1 MKALDPDGMPPIFYQ
16 HYWQRIGAEVTKAVL
31 DCLNTRKIPT
41 SLNHTYITLIP
52 KVKSPE
58 KVSNFRTIALCN
70 VLYKII
76 SNVLANRLKKI
87 LPQIISESLKVPF
100 KLTKPSQIIYL
111 WPLKLYTTRKKKKKE
126 IKDS

>member
-1 MKALDPDGMPPIFYQ
+1 MAPMKALDPDGMPPIFYQ
-16 HYWQRIGAEVTKAVL
+16 HYWQSIGAEVTKAVL

-100 KLTKPSQIIYL
+100 KLTKPSQIIY
-111 WPLKLYTTRKKKKKE
+111 
-126 IKDS
+126 